1 MPGPVLDAGNLAVVE
16 ENDKNAAAIMVEE
29 NDKNPAAIKPTPNGK
44 RLTLSKVNL
53 QSILCE
59 GVMEEIPLGRRKREY

>member
-29 NDKNPAAIKPTPNGK
+29 NDKNPAAIKPTA
-44 RLTLSKVNL
+44 
-53 QSILCE
+53 
-59 GVMEEIPLGRRKREY
+59 